1 MRLPELIDY
10 TPPPTVR
17 EFIRDMRP
25 HELFYSFI
33 TGPLGSGKTT
43 GLFMKLVRMATLQT
57 PGPDKIRRTR
67 CVIVRNTA
75 PQLKDTTIA
84 SWNMWFK
91 DGQAGTWR
99 ATERNFTLR
108 FGDVECEVLFR
119 PLDTP
124 DDISRVLSLELT
136 FAILDEFVQIPR
148 PILEALSGR
157 VGRYPS
163 AKDGGAT
170 NWGIWGASNP
180 DVEDNWWYDYLFGPA
195 ATRVDLPANFATLTD
210 ADWAE
215 WERPYR
221 NDVNNVHYFRQ
232 PGGLDPTAE
241 NLENLPPRD
250 GSPAYYTNLAK
261 GKSKEWIEQFIN
273 GNWGF
278 SAAGKP
284 VVGTFNPKLHI
295 SKSPLLFQPV
305 YPLVIGLDP
314 GLEGTGV
321 VFTQQDMNGRVLV
334 LGEIVE
340 TGFGTERLIK
350 ERLLPYIRRRFPNAE
365 IIVAPDPAAA
375 NRAQTDERAVVDVLR
390 KHFPGCVKIETDNR
404 LPRRLDAID
413 YYTTRLIDGEPALLI
428 DEKQCPHLIRG
439 LRGGWRF
446 EVVTK
451 NDTQK
456 AMPEKNAHSHVCDGF
471 AYACRYFHRGSERG
485 LRPGQTV
492 DDVRGSRPPTS
503 RGVRYCFR

>member
-1 MRLPELIDY
+1 
-10 TPPPTVR
+10 
-17 EFIRDMRP
+17 
-25 HELFYSFI
+25 
-33 TGPLGSGKTT
+33 
-43 GLFMKLVRMATLQT
+43 MKLVRMASLQA
-57 PGPDKIRRTR
+57 PQHDKIRRTK
-67 CVIVRNTA
+67 CVIVRNTT

-84 SWNMWFK
+84 SWNIWFK

-124 DDISRVLSLELT
+124 DDITRVLSLDLT

-148 PILEALSGR
+148 PIVEALSGR
-157 VGRYPS
+157 LGRYP
-163 AKDGGAT
+163 APKDGGAT
-170 NWGIWGASNP
+170 NWGMWGASNP
-180 DVEDNWWYDYLFGPA
+180 DVEDNWWHDYLFGPA
-195 ATRVDLPANFATLTD
+195 VTRVDLPPNFATLTD
-210 ADWAE
+210 AEWVE

-221 NDVNNVHYFRQ
+221 EDTNNVHYFRQ

-284 VVGTFNPKLHI
+284 VVSTFNPKLHI
-295 SKSPLLFQPV
+295 SKSPLLFQPA

-321 VFTQQDMNGRVLV
+321 VFGQEDMDGRLLV
-334 LGEIVE
+334 LGEIVVQDYS
-340 TGFGTERLIK
+340 TERLIAEK
-350 ERLLPYIRRRFPNAE
+350 LRPYLNRRFPNAE
-365 IIVAPDPAAA
+365 VIIAPDPAAA
-375 NRAQTDERAVVDVLR
+375 NRAQSDARAVVDVLK
-390 KHFPGCVKIETDNR
+390 KHWPGRVKIETDNR

-413 YYTTRLIDGEPALLI
+413 YYTTRLVDGEPALVI
-428 DEKQCPHLIRG
+428 DEKQCPQLIRA

-456 AMPEKNAHSHVCDGF
+456 AMPEKNQSSHIGDSFG
-471 AYACRYFHRGSERG
+471 YLCRYFHKQQERG
-485 LRPGQTV
+485 IRPGQV
-492 DDVRGSRPPTS
+492 AAEMGRRPPIS
-503 RGVRYCFR
+503 RGVRYNFR